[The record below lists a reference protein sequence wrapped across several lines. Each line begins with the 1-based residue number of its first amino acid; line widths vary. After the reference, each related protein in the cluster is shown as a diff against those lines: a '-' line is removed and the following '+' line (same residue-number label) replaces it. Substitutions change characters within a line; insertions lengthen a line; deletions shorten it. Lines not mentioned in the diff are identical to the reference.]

1 MSRPFIAPIVL
12 VGEVQAGE
20 AARAKSRLEA
30 IINSVNRSSFDIG
43 ELCHEIKTKGLY
55 APYTT
60 FQEFSR
66 TLKIKPR
73 KIQYLTRIAGVFE
86 QVGIPRSQFEPLGV
100 ARCREITSLDPQA
113 SWVNPETGGDPVPM
127 ADFIRGFVEKGEEI
141 EMDDLKRHVRTLK
154 GFVGDNDLVWVNLCL
169 TRSVYD
175 NVWTPAVEKAK
186 ALIGSV
192 GKDDEGISKDAGDG
206 AVAEIFATNF
216 LNDPN
221 VAYSQLG
228 DTYPEDDENDNGA
241 DEMDVAQGYNEPLP
255 EVEDDAITL

>member
-1 MSRPFIAPIVL
+1 MSRPFIAPMVIVGT
-12 VGEVQAGE
+12 VEAGE
-20 AARAKSRLEA
+20 ASTARARLEA
-30 IINSVNRSSFDIG
+30 LIASVNRSSFDIG
-43 ELCHEIKTKGLY
+43 VMCNQIKTRGYY

-60 FQEFSR
+60 FQEFAK
-66 TLKIKPR
+66 TLKLKAR
-73 KIQYLTRIAGVFE
+73 KIQYLTRMAGVFE
-86 QVGIPRSQFEPLGV
+86 QVGIPREQYEPLGV
-100 ARCREITSLDPQA
+100 ARCREITSLDPGTT
-113 SWVNPETGGDPVPM
+113 WTNPETGAETDIN
-127 ADFIRGFVEKGEEI
+127 DFIRGFVDKGEDI

-206 AVAEIFATNF
+206 AVAEIFAASF

-228 DTYPEDDENDNGA
+228 ETFPDDEESDISTTPEEDND
-241 DEMDVAQGYNEPLP
+241 
-255 EVEDDAITL
+255 ITL